1 MLTLDNYLLSCGGS
15 GGRVNGGVGGRR
27 VGGGGGS
34 GSDSDCS
41 GGGGGGGSSGCS
53 GNGNSCEWLW
63 LLFIV
68 VDILFYCSRYII
80 LLWCLYY
87 FIVSKTK
94 IDPLLQHVL

>member
-15 GGRVNGGVGGRR
+15 GGRVNGGVGGGR

-41 GGGGGGGSSGCS
+41 GGGGSGGS
-53 GNGNSCEWLW
+53 GNGNGCEWLW

-80 LLWCLYY
+80 LLWRLYY